1 MRKSLLLIAVLT
13 LSSSAFATAPH
24 VVDSQYE
31 TKLVN
36 LAKES
41 IVKRSQMVVIKA
53 VLQVQERQFTVTGEN
68 TQPISYERVRY
79 YKPTRPSV
87 AEPLLQYEVGWH
99 F

>member
-1 MRKSLLLIAVLT
+1 MRKSLFLIAVLT

-24 VVDSQYE
+24 VIGSHYE

-41 IVKRSQMVVIKA
+41 IAKRSQTVVIKA
-53 VLQVQERQFTVTGEN
+53 VLQVRERQSTVTGEN
-68 TQPISYERVRY
+68 TQPISCDRNRC
-79 YKPTRPSV
+79 YKPVYRVEVSAPI
-87 AEPLLQYEVGWH
+87 EVGWR